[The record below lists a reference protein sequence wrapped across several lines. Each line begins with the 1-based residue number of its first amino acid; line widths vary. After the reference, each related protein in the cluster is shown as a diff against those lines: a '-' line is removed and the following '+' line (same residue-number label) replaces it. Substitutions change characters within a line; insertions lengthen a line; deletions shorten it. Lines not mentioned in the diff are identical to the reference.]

1 MESIIELKNVSKT
14 YKVGGT
20 EFKVLDN
27 INLTITKGENIAIT
41 GRSGSGKST
50 LMNLICGIDRAS
62 SGTITVFG
70 NEISSYSEKQL
81 TAWRGSNAGIV
92 FQFFQ
97 LLPTLSIV
105 DNILLPM
112 DFLRRIPQANRRS
125 RAIEL
130 LRMTGIES
138 HAKKYPVQLS
148 GGEQQRA
155 AIARALANNPEFI
168 AADEP
173 TGNLDSANSE
183 IVKEIFKNLNK
194 EGKTIVTITHEQVN
208 PGDYDEVIC
217 LADGKII
224 NQYAY

>member
-183 IVKEIFKNLNK
+183 IVKEI
-194 EGKTIVTITHEQVN
+194 
-208 PGDYDEVIC
+208 
-217 LADGKII
+217 
-224 NQYAY
+224 

>member
-27 INLTITKGENIAIT
+27 INLTITKGEKIAIT

-70 NEISSYSEKQL
+70 DEISSYSEKQL
-81 TAWRGSNAGIV
+81 TTRRGSNAGIV

-97 LLPTLSIV
+97 LLPTLSII

-138 HAKKYPVQLS
+138 HAKKYPAQLS

-183 IVKEIFKNLNK
+183 IVKEIIKDLNK
-194 EGKTIVTITHEQVN
+194 QGKTIVTITHEQVN

-224 NQYAY
+224 NQYVY